1 MRNPALTAVLGSLI
15 AVLFFACAGTSAAAT
30 YQFQVASVPEHVFM
44 YFVRGDTLPGIEAYL
59 DDARRSKFVLFHDR
73 SPQMIEPTAGHALQ
87 PAPDSV
93 GASKTNHPWAATTW
107 EGEAG
112 QLVVFRIRGNP
123 NNHQKLR
130 RVAVH
135 TNDVL
140 TRFAVRGIPAS
151 GSRRMQIPSAPASLL
166 AHALRNGTF
175 AGWAERH
182 AEVYDGLSVI
192 VGRDHNGQ
200 QLDTVYLLVRMP
212 QAGREYK
219 VVLGWEDLNQRGVIG
234 NGQGSKS

>member
-15 AVLFFACAGTSAAAT
+15 AVLFFSCAGASVAAT
-30 YQFQVASVPEHVFM
+30 YQLQVASVPEHVFM
-44 YFVRGDTLPGIEAYL
+44 YFVRGNTLPGIEDYL
-59 DDARRSKFVLFHDR
+59 DDTRRSKFVLFHDR
-73 SPQMIEPTAGHALQ
+73 SPQMIEPTAGHVLP

-93 GASKTNHPWAATTW
+93 RPSKANHPWAVTTW

-140 TRFAVRGIPAS
+140 TRFPVRGIPAS
-151 GSRRMQIPSAPASLL
+151 GSRRMQTPSAPASVL

-175 AGWAERH
+175 AGWVERH
-182 AEVYDGLSVI
+182 AEAYDGLSVI
-192 VGRDHNGQ
+192 IGRDHGQ
-200 QLDTVYLLVRMP
+200 QLDTVYLVVRIP
-212 QAGREYK
+212 QTGREYK